1 MLYCKLSQP
10 HLTNFS
16 TIENI
21 RFLLDPEFL
30 CADPRASPPDDDMDD
45 VEDITPDEDAAYD
58 LSPLDDDADDA
69 TYHRWMVDSQR
80 KNNSLMKRILKAITG
95 GCFVGQE
102 GRTSAQEQTL
112 QQSHP
117 EAKNQ
122 LDLPQLEGEY
132 RETGGQ
138 LVAPRAGSRTDPPH
152 HLISLCYPSE
162 QSTFLCIHL
171 FLFGLF
177 EPSSIYF
184 HTRDGVK

>member
-1 MLYCKLSQP
+1 MC
-10 HLTNFS
+10 T
-16 TIENI
+16 
-21 RFLLDPEFL
+21 
-30 CADPRASPPDDDMDD
+30 DPRAPPPDDDMDD
-45 VEDITPDEDAAYD
+45 VEDITLDEDAAYEFG
-58 LSPLDDDADDA
+58 PLDDDAVDA
-69 TYHRWMVDSQR
+69 TNRRWMVDSQR

-138 LVAPRAGSRTDPPH
+138 LVALRAGSQTNPTFSPY
-152 HLISLCYPSE
+152 LIVL
-162 QSTFLCIHL
+162 
-171 FLFGLF
+171 
-177 EPSSIYF
+177 SI
-184 HTRDGVK
+184 